1 MQPVLLGV
9 LALTLE
15 DLSQH
20 DGYIR
25 KQLEQN
31 VNFSLLTCVSSLR
44 TQVTEAGAH
53 KWHMRSGHQDD
64 EPPPPQL
71 VGPFLSGFR
80 RPSWCY
86 FCVTSAAL
94 LPPRSSLFSI
104 SPVLSPILYF
114 SLCFLFFCSWDL
126 FSLSP
131 SLILFPLQTGCWAWR
146 GPSTVSTHFYKQ
158 TSDFIKVTFPK
169 WHIYHSLHTF
179 LNQLAWTNCAAIFIE
194 LLSFY

>member
-53 KWHMRSGHQDD
+53 KWHTRSGHQDD

-94 LPPRSSLFSI
+94 LPPRSPCSQFPLYSPLFCIFPSVSCSFALGIVFLSPPLLFS
-104 SPVLSPILYF
+104 SPCRQGAGHGGAPAL
-114 SLCFLFFCSWDL
+114 
-126 FSLSP
+126 
-131 SLILFPLQTGCWAWR
+131 
-146 GPSTVSTHFYKQ
+146 
-158 TSDFIKVTFPK
+158 
-169 WHIYHSLHTF
+169 
-179 LNQLAWTNCAAIFIE
+179 
-194 LLSFY
+194 

>member
-1 MQPVLLGV
+1 M

-20 DGYIR
+20 DRYIR
-25 KQLEQN
+25 EQLERD

-53 KWHMRSGHQDD
+53 KWHTRSGHQDD
-64 EPPPPQL
+64 EPHPLQL
-71 VGPFLSGFR
+71 VVSFLSGFR
-80 RPSWCY
+80 RPSCQH
-86 FCVTSAAL
+86 FCITSAAL
-94 LPPRSSLFSI
+94 LPPRSSGPSLSSI
-104 SPVLSPILYF
+104 SPVLSLISYF
-114 SLCFLFFCSWDL
+114 SLCFLFFCSWGL

-146 GPSTVSTHFYKQ
+146 APSNVSTHFHKR

-169 WHIYHSLHTF
+169 
-179 LNQLAWTNCAAIFIE
+179 
-194 LLSFY
+194 